1 MTGYRTFK
9 QNTVLASVSKSFLW
23 KNAEVYTLSINIR
36 LREEDKDFAKW
47 ILKVGD
53 GDADTEGDQIVVNK
67 EFMISKSDKPHEA
80 QADAAYPNFVHYCR
94 NKK

>member
-1 MTGYRTFK
+1 MVMG
-9 QNTVLASVSKSFLW
+9 
-23 KNAEVYTLSINIR
+23 TL
-36 LREEDKDFAKW
+36 
-47 ILKVGD
+47 ILYLHIEIKKKKE
-53 GDADTEGDQIVVNK
+53 EGDQIVVNK